1 MSLLRVEILWPRKWK
16 LLTLRTVNYQES
28 NTQESNNSHRNS
40 ESSMI
45 PMNRYPAISLSKL
58 SRLVSTLAV
67 LVVAVA
73 ATASVAHAQGN
84 ARPLTGR
91 ASVSVHGQVSDPRGD
106 FGVNTGTG
114 WGLGGVGL
122 LRIDNASII
131 NLRGDLSF
139 LTYGGSSRRI
149 PLAGTGGL
157 ITLDLKTQNSI
168 FSFVAGP
175 QLLGPTGVFTPYL
188 SALGGFSVFWTES
201 SVEGTRGIDEP
212 FASTTNS
219 NDAVLAYGGAAG
231 AYIRVSNGS
240 RPIRIDLG
248 ARVLRHDNVSYLND
262 DRIRDAFE
270 NDRPPVPLRGRADF
284 ITYYAGVNFIVW

>member
-1 MSLLRVEILWPRKWK
+1 
-16 LLTLRTVNYQES
+16 
-28 NTQESNNSHRNS
+28 
-40 ESSMI
+40 
-45 PMNRYPAISLSKL
+45 MNRFREAQNGNFPKSNRRSVTAFVIALVATWVFPNLTDAQAIS
-58 SRLVSTLAV
+58 
-67 LVVAVA
+67 
-73 ATASVAHAQGN
+73 
-84 ARPLTGR
+84 RPLEGR
-91 ASVSVHGQVSDPRGD
+91 ASISVHGQLSDPRGD

-114 WGLGGVGL
+114 YGLGGVGL
-122 LRIDNASII
+122 LRIDKASIL

-139 LTYGGSSRRI
+139 LTYGGSTRRV
-149 PLAGTGGL
+149 PLGGTGGL
-157 ITLDLKTQNSI
+157 ITLDLKTTNSI
-168 FSFVAGP
+168 VSFVAGP

-201 SVEGTRGIDEP
+201 SVEGTRGVDQP

-262 DRIRDAFE
+262 DRIRDAFQ
-270 NDRPPVPLRGRADF
+270 NDQAPIPLRGRADF

>member
-1 MSLLRVEILWPRKWK
+1 
-16 LLTLRTVNYQES
+16 
-28 NTQESNNSHRNS
+28 
-40 ESSMI
+40 MI
-45 PMNRYPAISLSKL
+45 PMTRFPAIPLGVASKL
-58 SRLVSTLAV
+58 LLRSFAVPLFGLAITA
-67 LVVAVA
+67 AVA
-73 ATASVAHAQGN
+73 AAQSGSR
-84 ARPLTGR
+84 ALTGR

-122 LRIDNASII
+122 LRIDNASIL

-139 LTYGGSSRRI
+139 LAYGGSTRRI

-157 ITLDLKTQNSI
+157 ITLDLKTSNSI
-168 FSFVAGP
+168 VSFVAGP

-201 SVEGTRGIDEP
+201 SVEGTRGADQP

-231 AYIRVSNGS
+231 AYVRVSNSS
-240 RPIRIDLG
+240 RPVRIDVG

-262 DRIRDAFE
+262 DRIRDAFQ

-284 ITYYAGVNFIVW
+284 VTYYAGVNVIVW